1 MNKPVLA
8 KSKATTIFLVFS
20 LGYFISNLLRTIA
33 ATIAPELI
41 SEFNSFKLAML
52 FVFIISP
59 FSYLFLF
66 GNLKILSKIV
76 FNFE

>member
-41 SEFNSFKLAML
+41 SEFKF
-52 FVFIISP
+52 F
-59 FSYLFLF
+59 
-66 GNLKILSKIV
+66 
-76 FNFE
+76 